1 MLKILGF
8 GICAFLKLLTNY
20 FLKQYKLVSLIH
32 QRHIIFFFFPFLIKQ
47 ECLAVRT
54 LDPLVNTSSLIM
66 RKCFPKNRLPLPTI
80 KSSFRFQ
87 LPVIPVTGPVA
98 QLYSL
103 PPEGRTTCF
112 LLASGGCW
120 NCATLSIFAFVHLPS
135 KRRL

>member
-1 MLKILGF
+1 MCLLKI
-8 GICAFLKLLTNY
+8 IN
-20 FLKQYKLVSLIH
+20 
-32 QRHIIFFFFPFLIKQ
+32 IIFWSNIKLFHLFTKGTLPFLFFSFLIKQ

-80 KSSFRFQ
+80 KSSFHFQ

-112 LLASGGCW
+112 LLASSGCW
-120 NCATLSIFAFVHLPS
+120 NCVSLSIFAFVHLPS
-135 KRRL
+135 LPRL